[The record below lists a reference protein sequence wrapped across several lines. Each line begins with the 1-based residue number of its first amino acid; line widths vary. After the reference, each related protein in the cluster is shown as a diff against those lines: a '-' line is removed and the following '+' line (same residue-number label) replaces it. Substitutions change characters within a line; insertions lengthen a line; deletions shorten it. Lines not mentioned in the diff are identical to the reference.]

1 MCELYSLLCL
11 AFMFRAKMHL
21 CADSCVHACNWD
33 IMNRAYD
40 QKKSTYLLELFFLLL
55 LSRCIRRGPQLG
67 NEGGRK
73 QASTRP
79 PESMDIQCQDCG
91 HCGTMRPTDDQP
103 RCSKCD
109 SEDVQAVL
117 SDQPRQDPEAI
128 RKGKR
133 VREDNCTD
141 REKGRVAFAKLVKH
155 STVKDI
161 KRHLKGGETAKEDSV
176 KFNERCREWLEQDDA
191 TSLSTID
198 NHGNTL
204 LHVVPQGDQ
213 HKLRFLLSVRNCE
226 RERMLVPNIDAVN
239 KMGESRAHLCESKE
253 DVKMLEEVGCN
264 LNLPDVRGRTPL
276 QTVQMKLAT
285 AIKDYNAMEHCYPR
299 YTTINGNLR
308 KQANVFK
315 ERKDH
320 EKKLKTLRDGVDRL
334 IQTAKALSMVPGNAS
349 SCAFHS
355 AAAGSTEPL
364 PPDPPSLLSPNEIVL
379 EREVYYHGT
388 SLTVSQD
395 AQSSAGQLKLR
406 YRAATLE
413 FHPSVDPSGTGQNV
427 LHFPLSTTDPSR
439 MTLCQGEEGDK
450 VAILSLDY
458 ANDIFAFAAASPA
471 AARVARDEFARLF
484 ETSTFVPDAAEERR
498 LEICTSDRDARIQA
512 RIQSARASLSSQPT
526 NVLPGS
532 RSPDLVTAE
541 KAAAPLHVAC
551 ASIKVSGAMSIDQ
564 RVAVTSAAR
573 SHGHATVNA
582 MLRKIDPQ
590 LGYDPQQH
598 GQGIAPS
605 LGWQAG
611 GDILHQMQ
619 QMHQDRE
626 HFIHEQL
633 HALDDSKLWKL
644 HSSFSQ
650 DKGGVVNVFTTHI
663 EWRSLNGGCKCPPVC
678 IRIQDIDTQQ
688 KNAAGQNVVALKV
701 ALHPGA
707 GPATSFVF
715 TFLQPDA
722 QPRGAEHLAEHL
734 TSRIAARDLLMST
747 INKLRGDAVQGLPDG
762 WHEAQHPIS
771 GEAYFYKSGGHS
783 QWHRPQ

>member
-1 MCELYSLLCL
+1 
-11 AFMFRAKMHL
+11 
-21 CADSCVHACNWD
+21 
-33 IMNRAYD
+33 
-40 QKKSTYLLELFFLLL
+40 
-55 LSRCIRRGPQLG
+55 
-67 NEGGRK
+67 
-73 QASTRP
+73 
-79 PESMDIQCQDCG
+79 
-91 HCGTMRPTDDQP
+91 MRPTDDQT

-109 SEDVQAVL
+109 SEGVQAVL

-128 RKGKR
+128 RKRKR

-141 REKGRVAFAKLVKH
+141 RENGRVAFAELVKH
-155 STVKDI
+155 STVAVI
-161 KRHLKGGETAKEDSV
+161 KRHLEGGETAKEDSV
-176 KFNERCREWLEQDDA
+176 KFNERCLEWLEQDDA

-204 LHVVPQGDQ
+204 LHVVPQGDKY
-213 HKLRFLLSVRNCE
+213 KLSFLLSVSNCKGE
-226 RERMLVPNIDAVN
+226 PMLVPNIDAVN

-253 DVKMLEEVGCN
+253 DVNMLAEAGCD
-264 LNLPDVRGRTPL
+264 LNLRDVRGRTPL

-285 AIKDYNAMEHCYPR
+285 SIKDYNAMEHRYPKH
-299 YTTINGNLR
+299 TTINGNLR
-308 KQANVFK
+308 KPAKVFE
-315 ERKDH
+315 ERKHH

-334 IQTAKALSMVPGNAS
+334 MQAAEALSMVPGNAS
-349 SCAFHS
+349 SCAFES

-364 PPDPPSLLSPNEIVL
+364 PPDPPSLLSPNKIVL

-388 SLTVSQD
+388 SLNVSQD

-413 FHPSVDPSGTGQNV
+413 YHPSGTGQNV
-427 LHFPLSTTDPSR
+427 LRFPLATTEQDPSR
-439 MTLCQGEEGDK
+439 MRPCQGGEGDK
-450 VAILSLDY
+450 VPILTLNCAD
-458 ANDIFAFAAASPA
+458 DIFAFPAASLAAAH
-471 AARVARDEFARLF
+471 VARDECARLF
-484 ETSTFVPDAAEERR
+484 ETSTFVPDWRLSATEE
-498 LEICTSDRDARIQA
+498 EICASDRAARIQA
-512 RIQSARASLSSQPT
+512 RIQNARASLTLSSQPT

-541 KAAAPLHVAC
+541 KAAAPLHVAR

-573 SHGHATVNA
+573 SHGPATVNA

-598 GQGIAPS
+598 GQGIAP
-605 LGWQAG
+605 
-611 GDILHQMQ
+611 
-619 QMHQDRE
+619 
-626 HFIHEQL
+626 QL

-650 DKGGVVNVFTTHI
+650 GEGGVVEVFTTHI
-663 EWRSLNGGCKCPPVC
+663 EWRSSGDCKCPPVC

-688 KNAAGQNVVALKV
+688 ENTRQKNAAGQNVVKLKV
-701 ALHPGA
+701 AWHAGA
-707 GPATSFVF
+707 GPATSLVF
-715 TFLQPDA
+715 NFLQPDA
-722 QPRGAEHLAEHL
+722 QPRGAEHLAGHL
-734 TSRIAARDLLMST
+734 TSRKAARDLLMNT
-747 INKLRGDAVQGLPDG
+747 INKLSDAVQGLPDG